1 MCGEV
6 ADEWRSD
13 PAYASAGLAEVF
25 AGESAPV
32 PNLFAIAT
40 FDFIGEPSA
49 LAQWLNPT
57 LPREPPR
64 WPNRSPCPRLLFR
77 SGLVGPDDSFGD
89 AAVAALH
96 RARGVCALVACPT
109 CHLMVGQ
116 YGSLVP
122 KQISRS
128 RRDMALMLLARCTT
142 LGGAVETAALAVSM
156 RELSRRRLQSH
167 GINGY
172 AHSWLRRM

>member
-40 FDFIGEPSA
+40 FDFTGEPSA

-57 LPREPPR
+57 PPANLR
-64 WPNRSPCPRLLFR
+64 AGRTVHPAHGCFSGPAL
-77 SGLVGPDDSFGD
+77 SGLMTPSATLRSLRCTEP
-89 AAVAALH
+89 AAF
-96 RARGVCALVACPT
+96 ARLW
-109 CHLMVGQ
+109 
-116 YGSLVP
+116 
-122 KQISRS
+122 
-128 RRDMALMLLARCTT
+128 LARRVT
-142 LGGAVETAALAVSM
+142 
-156 RELSRRRLQSH
+156 
-167 GINGY
+167 
-172 AHSWLRRM
+172 